1 MRTVKSLLKDC
12 KDPHLALLS
21 YRTTPFPFCNYSPA
35 QLLMGRHLR
44 SAIPILPEA
53 LVPNWPDLKQFRE
66 IDDKYKRKLKK
77 RFNRRHRVREL
88 PVLDDQ
94 VPVYISSGRNIS
106 AIPGNTIQS
115 AGERTYQVQTP
126 TGISRRNRCHLHNR
140 PDDTERPANTDV
152 SHSTSQRSPIL
163 TRSKTGTVIHPPNR
177 LTL

>member
-12 KDPHLALLS
+12 KDPYLALLS
-21 YRTTPFPFCNYSPA
+21 YRTTPLPFCNYSPS
-35 QLLMGRHLR
+35 QLLMGRRLR
-44 SAIPILPEA
+44 SAIPIL
-53 LVPNWPDLKQFRE
+53 LVPYWPDLKQFRE
-66 IDDKYKRKLKK
+66 IDDKYKQKLKK
-77 RFNRRHRVREL
+77 QFDRRHRVCEL
-88 PVLDDQ
+88 PVLDNQ
-94 VPVYISSGRNIS
+94 VPVYISSGRNTS
-106 AIPGNTIQS
+106 AIPGNIIQS

-152 SHSTSQRSPIL
+152 SHSASQRSPIL